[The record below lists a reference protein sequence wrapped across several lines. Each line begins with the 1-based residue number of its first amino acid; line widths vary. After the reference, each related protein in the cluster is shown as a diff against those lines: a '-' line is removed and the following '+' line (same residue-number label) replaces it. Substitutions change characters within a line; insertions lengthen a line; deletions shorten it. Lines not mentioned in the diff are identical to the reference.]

1 LAGGKGKKLT
11 AAVILAVLF
20 ILTALLADDAAR
32 VMYPLKYRELV
43 KKYSEMYDLDPYLVL
58 SVIKTESGF
67 RHTAVSRKNAMGLMQ
82 ITRGTG
88 EWSAEKIG
96 LQDFTADMLF
106 DPETNIKIGCWYL
119 SRLYTEFG
127 DTELVLAAYNAG
139 SGNVS
144 RWLND
149 KELSPTGKTLDKIPF
164 RETEEYL
171 KKVRNSYLIY
181 KKLYENVF

>member
-1 LAGGKGKKLT
+1 MVRLFLAKAEMAEMIMDREVHLFGRRKRKKLT

-20 ILTALLADDAAR
+20 ILTACWQMMR
-32 VMYPLKYRELV
+32 QVMYPLKYRELV

-106 DPETNIKIGCWYL
+106 
-119 SRLYTEFG
+119 
-127 DTELVLAAYNAG
+127 
-139 SGNVS
+139 
-144 RWLND
+144 
-149 KELSPTGKTLDKIPF
+149 
-164 RETEEYL
+164 
-171 KKVRNSYLIY
+171 
-181 KKLYENVF
+181 